1 MISVVY
7 WCKLYVKTRTNFDAF
22 QCIISKSSCA
32 AAHQYTIIFTSM
44 LFVGSL
50 FNTIRYIIWVTW
62 IGIIKKKHFYVGQE
76 TYLLLHDKTTAHF
89 LLFTNPWDEMMLI
102 NSSGMTIPETALYVV
117 FQILYLKNEHEV
129 YFAENSE
136 NQHIHSC
143 LWYNKELN
151 SIPWTLCSFCF
162 NKNHNWKNM
171 CVIFP
176 QHYSDRLHC
185 RRTKGLC
192 QITFNLFFERLVNFQ
207 FSI

>member
-76 TYLLLHDKTTAHF
+76 TYLLLHDKITAHF
-89 LLFTNPWDEMMLI
+89 LSFTNPWDEMMLI

-129 YFAENSE
+129 YFADNPDNE
-136 NQHIHSC
+136 HIYIFP
-143 LWYNKELN
+143 WYNKQLH
-151 SIPWTLCSFCF
+151 SIPWFSCF
-162 NKNHNWKNM
+162 PPVLIHIRRERTCAIYFSNTILIGFIVVKIY
-171 CVIFP
+171 VF
-176 QHYSDRLHC
+176 DRFLS
-185 RRTKGLC
+185 
-192 QITFNLFFERLVNFQ
+192 LFLWT
-207 FSI
+207 SC